1 MKEKQC
7 FREQKEINF
16 YLEDIVLDL
25 NEKNSSDTT
34 QIGDKSIIEE
44 LQKELDTLKEENYE
58 MKEQI
63 RYSSIENDMM
73 KRTTQYNL

>member
-1 MKEKQC
+1 M
-7 FREQKEINF
+7 
-16 YLEDIVLDL
+16 
-25 NEKNSSDTT
+25 
-34 QIGDKSIIEE
+34 
-44 LQKELDTLKEENYE
+44 KEENYE